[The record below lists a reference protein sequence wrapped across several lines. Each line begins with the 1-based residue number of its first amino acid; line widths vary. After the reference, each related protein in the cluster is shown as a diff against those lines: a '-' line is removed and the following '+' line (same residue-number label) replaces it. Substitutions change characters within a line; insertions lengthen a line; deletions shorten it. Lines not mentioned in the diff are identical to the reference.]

1 MPPHMACPGAAA
13 YRKGRHRKIRYERV
27 AMSKKFHY
35 AYAIVASCI
44 AITCLPCAMVLSC
57 AGIFFTPVSEFFG
70 VPRASFTLYFSILNI
85 MMMLTLPM
93 AGNHLSRLDTRKVLS
108 GATILAGLGLI
119 GMSRGTSMPWFY
131 VCGAIMGV
139 GMAPL
144 IYLAVPTLINAWC
157 VKRVGFFVGLCMAFT
172 GIGGVIFNPIGTAL
186 IQSGPEGW
194 RTAYLVFGIITL
206 VGTLPFTLFVIRT
219 KPEDKGLLP
228 YGADE
233 QDATTSKNAAEAPA
247 TGVPASVAMKTPAF
261 FALAVF
267 CGIITLNQTI
277 YQFLASYATSFADT
291 LPAIAA
297 ASGVVA
303 SSAMAGQAIGKV
315 VLGVINDKSVRLGIF
330 FGIGCG
336 VAGVL
341 LMWFFPSPLVMLL
354 VGAFLFGG
362 VYAMTTVQTP
372 LLVRSVFG
380 SADYTNIYSRISMV
394 GSLMSAVAAVFWSFV
409 IDSPGGFPL
418 MFIGGLACMAICLVT
433 SLFALG
439 QKIQ

>member
-1 MPPHMACPGAAA
+1 M
-13 YRKGRHRKIRYERV
+13 E
-27 AMSKKFHY
+27 KKRFHY

-44 AITCLPCAMVLSC
+44 AITCLPCALVLSC

-85 MMMLTLPM
+85 MMMLTLPL
-93 AGNHLSRLDTRKVLS
+93 AGNHLSRLDARKVLS
-108 GATILAGLGLI
+108 GATILSGAGLL
-119 GMSRGTSMPWFY
+119 GMSFGNSMPWFY
-131 VCGAIMGV
+131 VCGAVLGF

-144 IYLAVPTLINAWC
+144 IYMAVPTLINNWC
-157 VKRVGFFVGLCMAFT
+157 VKKVGFFVGLCMAFT
-172 GIGGVIFNPIGTAL
+172 GIGGVIFNPIGTAI

-194 RTAYLVFGIITL
+194 RMAYRVFGLIVL
-206 VGTLPFTLFVIRT
+206 VGTLPFTLFVVRS

-233 QDATTSKNAAEAPA
+233 VTESDSPQAPA
-247 TGVPASVAMKTPAF
+247 AAVEGVPASIAMKTPAF
-261 FALAVF
+261 FALAIF

-277 YQFLASYATSFADT
+277 YQFLASYATSFSDT
-291 LPAIAA
+291 IPAIAA

-303 SSAMAGQAIGKV
+303 SAAMAGQAIGKV
-315 VLGVINDKSVRLGIF
+315 VLGIINDKSVKLGII
-330 FGIGCG
+330 FGLACG
-336 VAGVL
+336 VVGVL
-341 LMWFFPSPLVMLL
+341 LMWFLPSALAILL
-354 VGAFLFGG
+354 VGAFLFGI

-394 GSLMSAVAAVFWSFV
+394 GAIMSAFAAVFWSFV

-418 MFIGGLACMAICLVT
+418 MFIGGIACMAVCLV
-433 SLFALG
+433 SSFFALG
-439 QKIQ
+439 QKDKLPKQ

>member
-1 MPPHMACPGAAA
+1 MN
-13 YRKGRHRKIRYERV
+13 
-27 AMSKKFHY
+27 KKFHY

-44 AITCLPCAMVLSC
+44 AITCLPCALVLSC

-93 AGNHLSRLDTRKVLS
+93 AGNHLSKLDTRKVLS

-119 GMSRGTSMPWFY
+119 GMSRGNSMPWFY

-172 GIGGVIFNPIGTAL
+172 GIGGVIFNPLGTAL

-194 RTAYLVFGIITL
+194 RTAYLVFGLITL
-206 VGTLPFTLFVIRT
+206 VGTLPFTLFVVRS

-228 YGADE
+228 YGAGEVAD
-233 QDATTSKNAAEAPA
+233 AAEAKPA
-247 TGVPASVAMKTPAF
+247 EVTSGVPASVAMKTPAF
-261 FALAVF
+261 YALAVF
-267 CGIITLNQTI
+267 CGVITLNQTI
-277 YQFLASYATSFADT
+277 YQFLASYATSFSDT
-291 LPAIAA
+291 LPTIAA

-303 SSAMAGQAIGKV
+303 SAAMAGQAIGKV
-315 VLGVINDKSVRLGIF
+315 VLGVINDKSVKLGIF
-330 FGIGCG
+330 FGLGCG
-336 VAGVL
+336 AVGVL
-341 LMWFFPSPLVMLL
+341 LMWFMPSPLVVLL
-354 VGAFLFGG
+354 VGAFLFGV

-418 MFIGGLACMAICLVT
+418 MFIGGLICMAVCLAT

-439 QKIQ
+439 QKVQ

>member
-1 MPPHMACPGAAA
+1 MSTKQ
-13 YRKGRHRKIRYERV
+13 KGG
-27 AMSKKFHY
+27 FHY

-44 AITCLPCAMVLSC
+44 AITCLPCALVLSC

-93 AGNHLSRLDTRKVLS
+93 AGNHLSRLDTRKVLT
-108 GATILAGLGLI
+108 GATLLAGLGLI
-119 GMSRGTSMPWFY
+119 GMSFGNSMPWFY
-131 VCGAIMGV
+131 VCGAILGV

-144 IYLAVPTLINAWC
+144 IYLSVPTLINAWC

-172 GIGGVIFNPIGTAL
+172 GIGGVIFNPIGTAI

-194 RTAYLVFGIITL
+194 RVAYRVFGLIAL
-206 VGTLPFTLFVIRT
+206 VGTLPFTLFVVRS

-228 YGADE
+228 YGAGEEDIAAKGDASPE
-233 QDATTSKNAAEAPA
+233 QAK
-247 TGVPASVAMKTPAF
+247 GVPAAVAMKTPAF
-261 FALAVF
+261 YALAVF
-267 CGIITLNQTI
+267 CGVITLNQTI

-303 SSAMAGQAIGKV
+303 SAAMAGQAIGKV

-330 FGIGCG
+330 FGLGCG
-336 VAGVL
+336 VLGVI
-341 LMWFFPSPLVMLL
+341 LMWFFPSPLMMLL
-354 VGAFLFGG
+354 VGAFLFGV

-409 IDSPGGFPL
+409 IDSPLGFPG
-418 MFIGGLACMAICLVT
+418 MFVGGLACMGVCLAT
-433 SLFALG
+433 SLFALSK
-439 QKIQ
+439 QVQQ

>member
-1 MPPHMACPGAAA
+1 MAKTNG
-13 YRKGRHRKIRYERV
+13 G
-27 AMSKKFHY
+27 FHY

-44 AITCLPCAMVLSC
+44 AITCLPCALVLSC

-93 AGNHLSRLDTRKVLS
+93 AGNHLSKLDTRKVLS
-108 GATILAGLGLI
+108 GATLLAGLGLI
-119 GMSRGTSMPWFY
+119 GMSRGNSMPWFY

-144 IYLAVPTLINAWC
+144 IYLSVPTLINAWC

-172 GIGGVIFNPIGTAL
+172 GIGGVIFNPLGTAL

-194 RTAYLVFGIITL
+194 RTAYLVFGLIAL
-206 VGTLPFTLFVIRT
+206 VGTLPFTLFVVRS

-228 YGADE
+228 YGAGEVD
-233 QDATTSKNAAEAPA
+233 DAAPAQAAEV
-247 TGVPASVAMKTPAF
+247 TGVPAGVAMKTPAF
-261 FALAVF
+261 YALAVF
-267 CGIITLNQTI
+267 CGVITLNQTI
-277 YQFLASYATSFADT
+277 YQFLASYATSFADS

-315 VLGVINDKSVRLGIF
+315 VLGVINDKSVKLGTF
-330 FGIGCG
+330 FGLGCG
-336 VAGVL
+336 ALGVL
-341 LMWFFPSPLVMLL
+341 LMWFMPSPLIVLL
-354 VGAFLFGG
+354 VGAFLFGV

-409 IDSPGGFPL
+409 IDSPGGFPA
-418 MFIGGLACMAICLVT
+418 MFIGGLACMAVCLVT

-439 QKIQ
+439 QKVEA

>member
-1 MPPHMACPGAAA
+1 MN
-13 YRKGRHRKIRYERV
+13 
-27 AMSKKFHY
+27 KKFHY

-44 AITCLPCAMVLSC
+44 AITCLPCALVLSC

-93 AGNHLSRLDTRKVLS
+93 AGNHLSKLDTRKVLS

-119 GMSRGTSMPWFY
+119 GMSRGNSMPWFY

-172 GIGGVIFNPIGTAL
+172 GIGGVIFNPLGTAL

-194 RTAYLVFGIITL
+194 RTAYLVFGLITL
-206 VGTLPFTLFVIRT
+206 VGTLPFTLFVVRS

-228 YGADE
+228 YGAGEVAD
-233 QDATTSKNAAEAPA
+233 AAEAKP
-247 TGVPASVAMKTPAF
+247 TEVTSGVPASVAMKTPAF
-261 FALAVF
+261 YALAVF
-267 CGIITLNQTI
+267 CGVITLNQTI

-291 LPAIAA
+291 LPTIAA

-303 SSAMAGQAIGKV
+303 SAAMAGQAIGKV
-315 VLGVINDKSVRLGIF
+315 VLGVINDKSVKLGIF
-330 FGIGCG
+330 FGLGCG
-336 VAGVL
+336 AVGVL
-341 LMWFFPSPLVMLL
+341 LMWFMPSPLVVLL
-354 VGAFLFGG
+354 VGAFLFGV

-418 MFIGGLACMAICLVT
+418 MFIGGLICMAVCLAT

-439 QKIQ
+439 QKVQ

>member
-1 MPPHMACPGAAA
+1 MTAE
-13 YRKGRHRKIRYERV
+13 RKGG
-27 AMSKKFHY
+27 FHY

-93 AGNHLSRLDTRKVLS
+93 AGNHLSKLDARKVLT
-108 GATILAGLGLI
+108 GATCLAGLGLI
-119 GMSRGTSMPWFY
+119 GMSRGNSMPWFY

-144 IYLAVPTLINAWC
+144 IYLSVPTLINSWC
-157 VKRVGFFVGLCMAFT
+157 KKRVGFFVGLCMAFT

-186 IQSGPEGW
+186 IQTGPEGW

-206 VGTLPFTLFVIRT
+206 VGTLPFTLFVVRS

-228 YGADE
+228 YGAED
-233 QDATTSKNAAEAPA
+233 NAESAEEKPSEAV
-247 TGVPASVAMKTPAF
+247 TGVPASVAMKTAAF
-261 FALAVF
+261 FALAIF

-277 YQFLASYATSFADT
+277 YQFLASYATSFADS
-291 LPAIAA
+291 LPQIAA

-303 SSAMAGQAIGKV
+303 SAAMAGQAIGKV
-315 VLGVINDKSVRLGIF
+315 ILGIINDKSVKLGIV
-330 FGIGCG
+330 FGLACG
-336 VAGVL
+336 VLGIV
-341 LMWFFPSPLVMLL
+341 LMWFLPGILPVLL
-354 VGAFLFGG
+354 VGAFLFGV

-418 MFIGGLACMAICLVT
+418 MFIGGIVCMAICLVT
-433 SLFALG
+433 SFFALG
-439 QKIQ
+439 QKDKLQA